1 MNISRDDFNKS
12 ITHNFLRKV
21 DKKLYFDKINDKNA
35 FRDAVFATLENNTY
49 FPKTPSLLLSCNK
62 GKGVLRFVP
71 ILSKEDNIVYS
82 FCISIIDEY
91 LTSHKVEST
100 YGGWQMSCAMRRKEK
115 EFDEIVAIENPSP
128 CSNTFNKNAY
138 IEQFGEFNSRIKDM
152 SQFADENKLAVV
164 SLDIANYYNR
174 IRLDLLEDNV
184 RGVVPIEKKEVVNC
198 LMFFLRNWDRSINS
212 FLPQSVGIPQ
222 EYFGDCSRILANF
235 YLQSYDAAMKEH
247 IESMGGKYFRFADD
261 QVLFVPKAIKE
272 EAVAYASTQ
281 LMLLGLDINVSK
293 VLVFENIAS
302 YFEYKGV
309 AMLDELVTGIKMRE
323 QSVENIE
330 KLIKGFISTDREK
343 ILKNGSHILKTIV
356 HLGLERIDVDIK
368 DIIFDILVNEYL
380 DLDYDE
386 RMTKELKTA
395 LSESQWQK
403 FTKEYSDSIRREVQ
417 SVRRFNAL
425 KNKILMDEKDFNW
438 LNIDTILEV
447 QSQYINTCQG

>member
-1 MNISRDDFNKS
+1 M
-12 ITHNFLRKV
+12 T
-21 DKKLYFDKINDKNA
+21 
-35 FRDAVFATLENNTY
+35 
-49 FPKTPSLLLSCNK
+49 
-62 GKGVLRFVP
+62 GVQTCALP
-71 ILSKEDNIVYS
+71 IL
-82 FCISIIDEY
+82 
-91 LTSHKVEST
+91 
-100 YGGWQMSCAMRRKEK
+100 
-115 EFDEIVAIENPSP
+115 
-128 CSNTFNKNAY
+128 
-138 IEQFGEFNSRIKDM
+138 
-152 SQFADENKLAVV
+152 
-164 SLDIANYYNR
+164 
-174 IRLDLLEDNV
+174 
-184 RGVVPIEKKEVVNC
+184 
-198 LMFFLRNWDRSINS
+198 
-212 FLPQSVGIPQ
+212 
-222 EYFGDCSRILANF
+222 
-235 YLQSYDAAMKEH
+235 
-247 IESMGGKYFRFADD
+247 
-261 QVLFVPKAIKE
+261 
-272 EAVAYASTQ
+272 
-281 LMLLGLDINVSK
+281 
-293 VLVFENIAS
+293 
-302 YFEYKGV
+302 
-309 AMLDELVTGIKMRE
+309 LDELVTGIKMRE